1 MASMNKV
8 ILVGNLTR
16 DPQVRSTPSGTTVA
30 DIGLALSDNYKNK
43 EGEWVERVCFVDVVA
58 WGRQAETCGE
68 YLSKGSP
75 ILLEGQLQFDQWQTE
90 QAEKRSKLRVRA
102 NRIQFLGRRKEEEN
116 QEEALVAAASH

>member
-8 ILVGNLTR
+8 LLVGNLTR
-16 DPQVRSTPSGTTVA
+16 DPQVRSTPSGATVA
-30 DIGLALSDNYKNK
+30 DMGLALSDKYKNK

-90 QAEKRSKLRVRA
+90 QGEKRSKLRVRA
-102 NRIQFLGRRKEEEN
+102 NRIQFLGRRKEEER
-116 QEEALVAAASH
+116 QDEPLVAATSH